1 MWIATPAPALALSN
15 PMTVRPLAF
24 MASLCLLVP
33 FAVGQA
39 NEDAERG
46 PLLTRDTAEH
56 LCNRLGFGAR
66 PEELEP
72 LVGQRALDV
81 LEAWVA
87 ASEAPALGER
97 VFFTWEEYGYDQAGL
112 EIEGAAI
119 LELPREEIIERQ
131 AKMRLVDKRQFRAYL
146 DDWFAGLVRGEEP
159 LRERMALFWHG
170 FFPTSS
176 KVVLRRYEII
186 GQHHFLRTH
195 ALGSFRDLLH
205 GMVEDP
211 AMLGFFDNDT
221 NSKSHPNENF
231 ARELLELYSLGIGN
245 YSEED
250 VRQAARALTGYQGES
265 GHFVLDEELHD
276 FGEKTI
282 LGRTG
287 EFDGTDLADLLL
299 EQEACAVH
307 VVTHLLTWLEG
318 AVPDAER
325 VARYAGLLR
334 SDDYELL
341 PVLRALVVDPEFYR
355 EDVVGTRVQSP
366 VDFLVGAARRLDLQ
380 GREPALFFGATLAGQ
395 QIYGP
400 PSVKGWDEGRAWITS
415 SSIATRANCVGLL
428 LGLLQPRMARQEG
441 MDDASLSDAERIRDV
456 AQKLRAHRFGLHEL
470 QGLVAEALGDDATDE
485 QLVAWIADAWLA
497 RRPTAHT
504 IATLRLELAWCRE
517 HHEVE
522 GPLLQSASA
531 DLVLCYLA
539 HTLLRLPIAQLG

>member
-1 MWIATPAPALALSN
+1 MTARLLALA
-15 PMTVRPLAF
+15 
-24 MASLCLLVP
+24 ASLFVLAP

-39 NEDAERG
+39 EAEAESERG
-46 PLLTRDTAEH
+46 PRLTLQTAEH
-56 LCNRLGFGAR
+56 LCNRLGFGGR
-66 PEELEP
+66 PEELAP
-72 LVGQRALDV
+72 LVGRTSLDV
-81 LEAWVA
+81 LDAWIA
-87 ASEAPALGER
+87 ASEPPELVER
-97 VFFTWEEYGYDQAGL
+97 VFFTWEEYGFDQAGL

-119 LELPREEIIERQ
+119 LELPREELIAKQ
-131 AKMRLVDKRQFRAYL
+131 AEMRLVDKRQFRAYL

-186 GQHHFLRTH
+186 GQHHFLRTN

-221 NSKSHPNENF
+221 NSKEHPNENF

-307 VVTHLLTWLEG
+307 VTTRLLTWLEG
-318 AVPDAER
+318 VEPDEER
-325 VARYAGLLR
+325 VARYADLLR
-334 SDDYELL
+334 SGDYELQ

-355 EDVVGTRVQSP
+355 DEVVGTRVQSP
-366 VDFLVGAARRLDLQ
+366 VDFLVGAARRLDLR

-428 LGLLQPRMARQEG
+428 LGLLQPRMEPEEG
-441 MDDASLSDAERIRDV
+441 MEDMSTSDAERIRD
-456 AQKLRAHRFGLHEL
+456 AARRIRAYRFDLHEL
-470 QGLVAEALGDDATDE
+470 RGLVVDALGDDATDE
-485 QLVAWIADAWLA
+485 EIVVWIADAWLA
-497 RRPTAHT
+497 REPTART
-504 IATLRLELAWCRE
+504 VVSLREELAWCRK
-517 HHEVE
+517 HYTVE
-522 GPLLQSASA
+522 GPLLQAAQA
-531 DLVLCYLA
+531 DLLLCHLA

>member
-1 MWIATPAPALALSN
+1 MIVRSLALAVSSFALA
-15 PMTVRPLAF
+15 PPL
-24 MASLCLLVP
+24 
-33 FAVGQA
+33 FAQEVD
-39 NEDAERG
+39 ESERG
-46 PLLTRDTAEH
+46 PVLTQETAEH

-66 PEELEP
+66 PEELAP

-81 LEAWVA
+81 FEAWVA
-87 ASEAPALGER
+87 ASEPPVLGER

-119 LELPREEIIERQ
+119 LELPREELIERQ
-131 AKMRLVDKRQFRAYL
+131 AQMRLIDKRQFREYL
-146 DDWFAGLVRGEEP
+146 DGWFAGLVRGEDP

-176 KVVLRRYEII
+176 TVVLRRYEII
-186 GQHHFLRTH
+186 GQFHFLRTH

-221 NSKSHPNENF
+221 NSKEHPNENF

-245 YSEED
+245 YTEED

-265 GHFVLDEELHD
+265 GRFVLDEELHD

-287 EFDGTDLADLLL
+287 HFDGTDLAELLL
-299 EQEACAVH
+299 EQEACAEY
-307 VVTHLLTWLEG
+307 VTTQLLTWLEG
-318 AVPDAER
+318 EAPTPER
-325 VARYAGLLR
+325 IARYAQLLR
-334 SDDYELL
+334 DDDYEVLS
-341 PVLRALVVDPEFYR
+341 VLRALVVDPDFYR
-355 EDVVGTRVQSP
+355 EEVVGTRVQSP

-395 QIYGP
+395 QVYGP

-415 SSIATRANCVGLL
+415 SSIATRANCIGLL
-428 LGLLQPRMARQEG
+428 LGLLQPRMTLQPD
-441 MDDASLSDAERIRDV
+441 MDDASASDAERIRE
-456 AQKLRAHRFGLHEL
+456 AARRIRAYRFELHALR
-470 QGLVAEALGDDATDE
+470 GLVAEALGDDATDE

-504 IATLRLELAWCRE
+504 LATLRAELAWCRE

-522 GPLLQSASA
+522 GPLLRSTSA
-531 DLVLCYLA
+531 DVVLCHLA